1 LEKKVIRKNLYSKT
15 DKKCFILGTGPS
27 IEDTPLHL
35 IEEHITIGV
44 NLILNAGFTPNYIC
58 VSDRDMI
65 NDNYDMII
73 SEKMSNG
80 GYLIVKPKHE
90 NTLKKLQKL
99 ENVRLIEGFKE
110 SGTRKPFIDPEL
122 TRFAMTPNG
131 VINDLAISLAIY
143 LGFKEIHLL
152 GADGRHGK
160 NSHFYD
166 HTTAKTKVESI
177 VHGEPDGSDISYNLL
192 MPLLSDID
200 VELYNCSVH
209 GNNNP
214 EMKTKKLTDCC

>member
-1 LEKKVIRKNLYSKT
+1 MISKNLYLNS

-27 IEDTPLHL
+27 LEDTPLHL
-35 IEEHITIGV
+35 LEQHVTIGV

-73 SEKMSNG
+73 SDKMNSG
-80 GYLIVKPKHE
+80 SYLIVKPKHE
-90 NTLKKLQKL
+90 DTLNRLQKL
-99 ENVRLIEGFKE
+99 QNVKIIEGFKE
-110 SGTRKPFIDPEL
+110 TGERKPHIDPEL
-122 TRFAMTPNG
+122 ARFAMTPNG

-166 HTTAKTKVESI
+166 HAMAKTKVESI
-177 VHGEPDGSDISYNLL
+177 VHGEPDGSEVNYKL
-192 MPLLSDID
+192 MMPILENMQ
-200 VELYNCSVH
+200 VQLYNCSVH

-214 EMKTKKLTDCC
+214 EIKTKNLVDCL